1 MKNKVSV
8 FGTSAI
14 GSYGLLK
21 IPINSIDPYT
31 RTAIMGL
38 SGIGLLLHPDL
49 TIKSVGIGL
58 IIGSAVNGL
67 ETIFFTG
74 GKIVRNDFNETIYF
88 IGENSGIDSVSPLK
102 CPTVRI
108 DGLTYKGLN
117 GVFKVGNGIYVKVLS
132 DGTITELVGLGKLA
146 NYFDN
151 GGLKNKSW
159 CEKIASQGDSRWL
172 NLYER
177 SL

>member
-8 FGTSAI
+8 LGTSAI

-49 TIKSVGIGL
+49 TIKSVGVGL

-67 ETIFFTG
+67 ETIFFAG
-74 GKIVRNDFNETIYF
+74 GKVVHNDFNKPIYF
-88 IGENSGIDSVSPLK
+88 IGENEGIDLVSPFK

-108 DGLTYKGLN
+108 DGLTYEGLN
-117 GVFKVGNGIYVKVLS
+117 GVFKVGNGVYVKILS
-132 DGTITELVGLGKLA
+132 DGTITELLGLGKLA

-151 GGLKNKSW
+151 GGLKNKDW
-159 CEKIASQGDSRWL
+159 CKSIANQGDDRWL
-172 NLYER
+172 NLFER